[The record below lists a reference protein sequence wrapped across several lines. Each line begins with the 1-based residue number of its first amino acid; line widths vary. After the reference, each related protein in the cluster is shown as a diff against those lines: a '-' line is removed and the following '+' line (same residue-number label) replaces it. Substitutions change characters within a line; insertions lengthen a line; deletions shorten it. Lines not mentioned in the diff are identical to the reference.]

1 MAVHSFSDK
10 NRFWGAFMGLS
21 PQPFWPY
28 DRKGPHRQLHGPQE
42 QLRQTDFKISRDEWK
57 AFQRYNSMLLLL
69 ENNS

>member
-1 MAVHSFSDK
+1 MIAKVLISNS
-10 NRFWGAFMGLS
+10 MV
-21 PQPFWPY
+21 
-28 DRKGPHRQLHGPQE
+28 PQE